1 MELIKIE
8 NGIVV
13 PSEQL
18 VNDIL
23 ELKKME
29 EKVKVLKDTL
39 NTYLLEEM
47 QKKNIK
53 GLETPE
59 MVVSYVDE
67 YERETFDS
75 KTFRKDYPDMYDE
88 YVKFTTVKPSVRIKA
103 K

>member
-1 MELIKIE
+1 MELIKVE
-8 NGIVV
+8 NGTVV
-13 PSEQL
+13 PTKEL

-23 ELKKME
+23 ELKQME

-39 NTYLLEEM
+39 NVYLLEEM

-53 GLETPE
+53 GIETPE
-59 MVVSYVDE
+59 VVISYVDE

-75 KTFRKDYPDMYDE
+75 KSFRKDYANLYDE
-88 YVKFTTVKPSVRIKA
+88 YVKFTTVKPSVRIKT